1 LPAALGV
8 VMVDSADPLP
18 HPAPAVFLP
27 IPEPAPSGQST
38 FRQTTFRQA
47 HHGMT
52 DSITAARGIVI
63 AAAGEA
69 GPVIAERIYSFHS
82 ASETVFLLRIAA
94 SAPDA
99 NSGGVIIQADRLP
112 SFPAES
118 FPGSTHVEAAVRHVN
133 ESVSN
138 RVVCII
144 EGTEHLPSYRFQKLA
159 EALRRIFNKSF
170 ASQVRI
176 TVLYNERGPFQS
188 SPFTDAQCFIKS
200 WFGHRAMV
208 VDLEGVPVIERS
220 ERDAEALQRLYD
232 PRGLDPSD
240 PLVPSMIR
248 AQNGRAATR
257 DTLSGGVILAAT
269 QAGLDE
275 ALLTAAEKLFEWDRT
290 DGLAAELLFITSD
303 GDERRRTLL
312 LPVACARRGGPGYFA
327 TILRT
332 VPDRLAVKVGKKG
345 NTISLPRGTQL
356 DWDGR
361 TSGDLIMDESTLDDE
376 GFHVRQPDTIADG
389 PGVELIAKVRPGGRE
404 VIVPLY
410 AVLGDTVGAAVRVSG
425 FSPSIGDAATVSG
438 SLATA
443 ASALRDSE
451 DRFPHLAAEQYTQE
465 QYRVALAALTRH
477 PGPIYTVPSSKRLAV
492 PHLPPFGSGVPA
504 RGHEEVR
511 QSLAS
516 FVKRRKTMRA
526 D

>member
-1 LPAALGV
+1 MA
-8 VMVDSADPLP
+8 
-18 HPAPAVFLP
+18 
-27 IPEPAPSGQST
+27 
-38 FRQTTFRQA
+38 
-47 HHGMT
+47 

-63 AAAGEA
+63 APAGEA
-69 GPVIAERIYSFHS
+69 GPTIAEHIYSSLS
-82 ASETVFLLRIAA
+82 ASDTVFPLRIAV
-94 SAPDA
+94 SPPDA
-99 NSGGVIIQADRLP
+99 DSGGVIIQADRLP
-112 SFPAES
+112 SFPGES
-118 FPGSTHVEAAVRHVN
+118 FPGSTHVDAAVRHVN
-133 ESVSN
+133 ESMSN

-144 EGTEHLPSYRFQKLA
+144 EGTEHLSSYQFQKLA
-159 EALRRIFNKSF
+159 ETLRRIFGKSF
-170 ASQVRI
+170 ASQIRI
-176 TVLYNERGPFQS
+176 TVLYNEWGPFQS
-188 SPFTDAQCFIKS
+188 SPFTDAQCFLKS
-200 WFGHRAMV
+200 WFGQRAMV
-208 VDLEGVPVIERS
+208 VDLEGVPVVERS
-220 ERDAEALQRLYD
+220 ERDAEALRRLYD

-240 PLVPSMIR
+240 PMVPSMIR

-275 ALLTAAEKLFEWDRT
+275 AMLTAAERLFDWDRT
-290 DGLAAELLFITSD
+290 DGLAAELVFITSD
-303 GDERRRTLL
+303 GDEKRRTLL
-312 LPVACARRGGPGYFA
+312 LPVACARRGAPGYFA

-345 NTISLPRGTQL
+345 NTIALPRGTQL

-361 TSGDLIMDESTLDDE
+361 TSGDLIMDESTLDEE

-389 PGVELIAKVRPGGRE
+389 PGAELIATVRPGGRE

-425 FSPSIGDAATVSG
+425 FSPGIGDTATVSG

-443 ASALRDSE
+443 ASALRDSKN
-451 DRFPHLAAEQYTQE
+451 RTPHLAAEQFTQE

-492 PHLPPFGSGVPA
+492 PHLSPFGSGAPA
-504 RGHEEVR
+504 RGHEDVS
-511 QSLAS
+511 QSLARL
-516 FVKRRKTMRA
+516 VKRRKTMRA